1 MPKSSQLQEVIIVS
15 STKFTAQQ
23 YVERGFN
30 KSNTASSAET
40 LKKACWNGM
49 LKEMLPELFIPF
61 SPDTQLFLWQMRECK
76 NVFTLEMA
84 ENPTELD
91 FEMSIDPYCFM
102 ELQNYN

>member
-1 MPKSSQLQEVIIVS
+1 MPKLSQLQEVIIVS
-15 STKFTAQQ
+15 NTRFTSQQ
-23 YVERGFN
+23 YVE
-30 KSNTASSAET
+30 KSGHSVARKSTSET

-49 LKEMLPELFIPF
+49 LKEMLPELFLPF

-84 ENPTELD
+84 ENPTDLD

-102 ELQNYN
+102 EIQNYN

>member
-1 MPKSSQLQEVIIVS
+1 MPKLSQLQEVIIVS
-15 STKFTAQQ
+15 ATQFTTKQ
-23 YVERGFN
+23 YIEN
-30 KSNTASSAET
+30 KSPQSVGTSSSET

-84 ENPTELD
+84 ENPTDLD